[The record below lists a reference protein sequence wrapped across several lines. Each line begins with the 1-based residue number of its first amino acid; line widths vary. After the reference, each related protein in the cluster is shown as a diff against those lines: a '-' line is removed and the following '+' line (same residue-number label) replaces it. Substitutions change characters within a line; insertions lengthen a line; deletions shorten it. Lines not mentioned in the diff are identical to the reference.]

1 MTNADIV
8 FQSYGRS
15 CNTPEFYETF
25 YNVFMNKSP
34 AIRAKFVNTNMKTQ
48 HGLLRGGIMWLI
60 MHARGMSDSKI
71 RALGKSHSQ
80 GRMDIHPAMYELW
93 VDALMETL
101 HQHDPEFNLQ
111 LELIWRQTLKPSIDI
126 IKSMYMEEATV

>member
-1 MTNADIV
+1 MTNPDLV

-15 CNTPEFYETF
+15 CNQSGFYDTF
-25 YNVFMNKSP
+25 YSIFMNKSP
-34 AIRAKFVNTNMKTQ
+34 AIRAKFLNTDMRAQ

-71 RALGKSHSQ
+71 RALGRSHSQ
-80 GRMDIHPAMYELW
+80 AQMDIHPALYDLW

-101 HQHDPEFNLQ
+101 HKHDPQFDAQ
-111 LELIWRQTLKPSIDI
+111 LEAIWRQTLKPSIEI
-126 IKSMYMEEATV
+126 IKSMYHDEKI